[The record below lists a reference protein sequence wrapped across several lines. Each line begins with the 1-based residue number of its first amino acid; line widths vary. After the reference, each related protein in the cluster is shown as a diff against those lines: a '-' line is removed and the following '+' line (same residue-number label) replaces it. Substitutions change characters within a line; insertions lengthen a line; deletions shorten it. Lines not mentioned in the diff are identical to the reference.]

1 MRTNRLYNKIQ
12 LKNDPKYDSPL
23 IAKFISL
30 VMQRGKRS
38 VASKIVYYSLEELA
52 KKTKKSPLDS
62 LEQVVNNV
70 GPILEVR
77 GRRIG
82 GANYQIPVEVS
93 HHRRV
98 NLALRWVIAAAK
110 KSKGKKMA
118 EKLTQELT
126 DAYNNQGEAIKKRT
140 DVMKMA
146 EANRAF
152 AHFARM

>member
-12 LKNDPKYDSPL
+12 LANDPKYDSPL

-38 VASKIVYYSLEELA
+38 VATKIVYFALEQIAE
-52 KKTKKSPLDS
+52 KTKKTPQDCLD
-62 LEQVVNNV
+62 QVISNV

-77 GRRIG
+77 GKRIG
-82 GANYQIPVEVS
+82 GANYQIPVEVP
-93 HHRRV
+93 HHRRI
-98 NLALRWVIAAAK
+98 NLALRWVITAAK
-110 KSKGKKMA
+110 NRKGKKMA
-118 EKLTQELT
+118 EKLTQELL
-126 DAYNNQGEAIKKRT
+126 DAYNNQGDAVKKRM